1 MHIIRQWA
9 ALSMKPKVKKYNP
22 DTKEPVIRA
31 SICNGEQVAGF
42 RDKDTGRFEEILYIR
57 KPSDLDAFKAEYG
70 IEDEIRKIY

>member
-1 MHIIRQWA
+1 MFFHKKKPQT
-9 ALSMKPKVKKYNP
+9 LSY
-22 DTKEPVIRA
+22 DTENKRPVLKC